1 MKRLEFFFTL
11 LIVICGLNGCVTIV
25 RERPASQSAF
35 IASFSIGSI
44 IEANEQHLIARHTV
58 SSGMVSIS
66 PESFFQK
73 HEVAIVQVGSTNVS
87 AFMEAVR
94 SDIEQALTSNGAKIH
109 GRGGDAVCTPLPGA
123 PTPKIHGRGGDHQGP
138 EGGPADRAYFSFRYS
153 EGEADGVI
161 NVWGVRGEG
170 TSFSLIVLIT
180 ES

>member
-1 MKRLEFFFTL
+1 MKRLTFFFTL
-11 LIVICGLNGCVTIV
+11 LIVICGLSSCVTIV

-44 IEANEQHLIARHTV
+44 IEANEQYLIARHTV
-58 SSGMVSIS
+58 SSGTESV
-66 PESFFQK
+66 PPASFFQK
-73 HEVAIVQVGSTNVS
+73 HEEAIVQVDSTNVS

-109 GRGGDAVCTPLPGA
+109 GRGGD
-123 PTPKIHGRGGDHQGP
+123 HQGP
-138 EGGPADRAYFSFRYS
+138 EGSPADIAYFSFRYS
-153 EGEADGVI
+153 EGKADGVI

-170 TSFSLIVLIT
+170 RSFSLIVLIT

>member
-1 MKRLEFFFTL
+1 MKRLTFFFTL
-11 LIVICGLNGCVTIV
+11 LIMICGLNGCVTIV
-25 RERPASQSAF
+25 REIPVPQSAF

-58 SSGMVSIS
+58 SSGMVSTS

-109 GRGGDAVCTPLPGA
+109 GRGGG
-123 PTPKIHGRGGDHQGP
+123 HQGP
-138 EGGPADRAYFSFRYS
+138 EGGPADIKYFSFRYS
-153 EGEADGVI
+153 EGEADGVT